1 MKNVPFLVLLA
12 AAVAPIAAGDDTTVR
27 FDTRARGEEKA
38 IRHWGIDATWASPP
52 NTRES
57 MRHGEPLIEFVRIGF
72 YMHEPL
78 GEDGNLSRG
87 QIGKLGE
94 ALACAKIVARD
105 VPIMLSPHNEEGII
119 DWYKNP
125 DGSAHLDRWFQVMA
139 RTREWVESQGH
150 HVAMI
155 EAFNEPDYEK
165 WNMGTRED
173 LDELS
178 KRMKAWE
185 VQRVGPSTMST
196 QWAESW
202 YGAIHRN
209 VDVGSTHTL
218 YGTMR
223 EFIDLA
229 KEVKRDRNR
238 FFCPESHSIAE
249 VMVGAEVGV
258 DYAAWWGPINE
269 ARGRFMRACQGKRL
283 AYEAVEE
290 NWSAGCVYRAPD
302 GSLHAFVGST
312 ERENGKTTGYRF
324 ICTNEDVTYF
334 PDGNR
339 TRGQPRKRGQAFAV
353 VAKPPEGERSQW
365 IEIVPMNRLPPR

>member
-1 MKNVPFLVLLA
+1 MKFLVSVVLALA
-12 AAVAPIAAGDDTTVR
+12 AAASVAAGADATIE
-27 FDTRARGEEKA
+27 FDTRSRGEDKA
-38 IRHWGIDATWASPP
+38 IRHWGIDATWASPD

-57 MRHGEPLIEFVRIGF
+57 VKNGEPLIAFVRIGF
-72 YMHEPL
+72 YMDVPL
-78 GEDGNLSRG
+78 NDDGNLSDG
-87 QIGKLGE
+87 QIKKLTH
-94 ALACAKIVARD
+94 ALGCARIVARD

-139 RTREWVESQGH
+139 KTREWVESQGH

-155 EAFNEPDYEK
+155 EAFNEPDYDK

-178 KRMKAWE
+178 RRMKPWKI
-185 VQRVGPSTMST
+185 QRVGPSTMNTGS
-196 QWAESW
+196 AESW
-202 YGAIHRN
+202 YDEIHRN

-223 EFIDLA
+223 QFMDLA

-258 DYAAWWGPINE
+258 DYAAWWAPITK
-269 ARGRFMRACQGKRL
+269 ARGQFMRACQGKRL

-302 GSLHAFVGST
+302 GSLHAFVGAT
-312 ERENGKTTGYRF
+312 ERENGKTTSYR
-324 ICTNEDVTYF
+324 IVCTNEDVTYF
-334 PDGNR
+334 PDGDR
-339 TRGQPRKRGQAFAV
+339 TQGQPRKRGEAFEV
-353 VAKPPEGERSQW
+353 VAKPPNGEISRW
-365 IEIVPMNRLPPR
+365 IEIVPASKGR